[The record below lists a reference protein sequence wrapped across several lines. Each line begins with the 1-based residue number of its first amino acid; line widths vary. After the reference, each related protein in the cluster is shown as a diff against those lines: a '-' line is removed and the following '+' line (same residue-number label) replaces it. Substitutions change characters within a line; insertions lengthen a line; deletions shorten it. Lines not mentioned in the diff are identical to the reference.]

1 MKKILFC
8 FVFMYCRIY
17 CPAQEMPLKEL
28 IGTSIRAD
36 ASKAL
41 MKVTKD
47 YFRSQPL
54 SQRFSSFITSLQKD
68 PWFTVENYERRTD
81 STFFYMSGTY
91 KNFNPF
97 RYETKEIRLI
107 IAEEEFIHVDS
118 LHTKD
123 TIINLQLMG
132 ITDTNAK
139 NAGQVQKEFK
149 RFDRIYRADFGSAV
163 YNYAS
168 QQGVT
173 TAEMYN
179 YFFPTLAISP
189 VTTAWGQL
197 TDTHQYTFTMTIRF
211 KLKENEA
218 IFILYPGGL

>member
-8 FVFMYCRIY
+8 IAFMYCRIH
-17 CPAQEMPLKEL
+17 CQAQEMPLKEL
-28 IGTSIRAD
+28 VGISIRAD

-68 PWFTVENYERRTD
+68 PWFTIETYERRTD
-81 STFFYMSGTY
+81 STFFYLNGTY

-97 RYETKEIRLI
+97 HYDVKEIRLI
-107 IAEEEFIHVDS
+107 IAEEEFIHIDS

-132 ITDTNAK
+132 ITDTTAK
-139 NAGQVQKEFK
+139 IAGQVQKEFK
-149 RFDRIYRADFGSAV
+149 RFDKNYRKDFGRAV
-163 YNYAS
+163 YDYSS
-168 QQGVT
+168 QGGIT

-179 YFFPTLAISP
+179 YFFPSLAICH
-189 VTTAWGQL
+189 VTSAWGQL
-197 TDTHQYTFTMTIRF
+197 PGTYQYTFTLTIRF
-211 KLKENEA
+211 KLIENEA
-218 IFILYPGGL
+218 NLVLFPGE